1 MSRPLA
7 CLIVL
12 LLNCAWQYT
21 AQSPDSDCAI
31 YESVI
36 NQFPDC
42 TNSQL
47 WCRHGQQLLIRRTTV
62 VPGKYQLIS
71 ALFRR
76 SRRYLFSYRPADSF
90 YKQPDTEQVL
100 QSLPRARWATG
111 VV

>member
-1 MSRPLA
+1 MSRPFA

-21 AQSPDSDCAI
+21 AQPPDSDCAI

-62 VPGKYQLIS
+62 VPGREVPIDFSFVQAQQALSVQLQTGG
-71 ALFRR
+71 L
-76 SRRYLFSYRPADSF
+76 
-90 YKQPDTEQVL
+90 VL
-100 QSLPRARWATG
+100 QTA
-111 VV
+111 